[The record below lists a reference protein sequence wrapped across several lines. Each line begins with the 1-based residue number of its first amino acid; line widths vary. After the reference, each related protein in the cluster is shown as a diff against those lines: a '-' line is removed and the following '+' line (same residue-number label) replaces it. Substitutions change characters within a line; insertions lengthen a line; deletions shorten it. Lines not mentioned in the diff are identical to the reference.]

1 MKGDKPFPR
10 IVVPTDG
17 SHLAESAAYAAAPL
31 ARRAGVPLTLFGV
44 TYSEDE
50 RDDLSNALNELIT
63 TLRRDL
69 VVDVILDVLGAAVT
83 VHAYVAGAI
92 LDEADV
98 DGAVVCMASH
108 GRGGL
113 GAALLGS
120 ITEEVLRKSPRP
132 VLVVGPK
139 FEARPW
145 RPDGRIVA
153 SVDGSAF
160 SEQAIPVAEEW
171 SATLG
176 SQLWLVQVA
185 APFFG
190 PMPDV
195 VVGGDVNEFAYLKHL
210 SERAGNANFDVL
222 HSRHPAKELAD
233 LAEQWPVDVMVM
245 ATHGR
250 SGWSRVTLGSVAM
263 NVVHHATCPALLVPP
278 VHAAQAAQLED
289 DEVER

>member
-1 MKGDKPFPR
+1 MSPIPKKSGTTCP
-10 IVVPTDG
+10 
-17 SHLAESAAYAAAPL
+17 SA
-31 ARRAGVPLTLFGV
+31 
-44 TYSEDE
+44 
-50 RDDLSNALNELIT
+50 NELIT

-83 VHAYVAGAI
+83 VHPYVAGAI

-139 FEARPW
+139 FEAQPW

-160 SEQAIPVAEEW
+160 SEQAVPVAEEW

-185 APFFG
+185 APFSG

-210 SERAGNANFDVL
+210 SEGLGMRTSTCCTAVI
-222 HSRHPAKELAD
+222 RP
-233 LAEQWPVDVMVM
+233 
-245 ATHGR
+245 R
-250 SGWSRVTLGSVAM
+250 SLPTLLSSGLS
-263 NVVHHATCPALLVPP
+263 T
-278 VHAAQAAQLED
+278 
-289 DEVER
+289 